1 MGDSSDGESSAE
13 FSSSDSDDSLR
24 RTRSG
29 SIPDSSMSSGGR
41 RYFSRK
47 KLPGALKASMLA
59 HTAMGGSP
67 TAGHGIPIM
76 HESPSTDGGRSPW
89 GSYLPMSH
97 QSNGSDRNFPSSYP
111 KHRR

>member
-24 RTRSG
+24 RTRFG
-29 SIPDSSMSSGGR
+29 SMPDSSMSSGGR

-47 KLPGALKASMLA
+47 MLPGALKASMLA
-59 HTAMGGSP
+59 HTATGGSP

-76 HESPSTDGGRSPW
+76 HESPS
-89 GSYLPMSH
+89 
-97 QSNGSDRNFPSSYP
+97 YP